1 MDSGIKPLKVAK
13 NYDALRNKISTW
25 LLPGN
30 KEEIKVAFQ
39 SSEVSKERKNVRVGE
54 HEKLEEELFNWF
66 KRMRMNNLTN

>member
-30 KEEIKVAFQ
+30 KEEIKAAFQ
-39 SSEVSKERKNVRVGE
+39 SSEVSTERKNVRVGE
-54 HEKLEEELFNWF
+54 NEKLEEELFNWF

>member
-1 MDSGIKPLKVAK
+1 MDSGIKPLQVAK

-39 SSEVSKERKNVRVGE
+39 SSEVSTERKNVRVGE
-54 HEKLEEELFNWF
+54 NEKLEEMLFNWF

>member
-1 MDSGIKPLKVAK
+1 MDSGIKPLQVAK

-39 SSEVSKERKNVRVGE
+39 SSEVSTERKNVKVGKN
-54 HEKLEEELFNWF
+54 EKLEEELFNWF

>member
-1 MDSGIKPLKVAK
+1 MDSGIKPLQVAK

-30 KEEIKVAFQ
+30 KEEIKAAFQ

-54 HEKLEEELFNWF
+54 NEKLEEELFNWF

>member
-39 SSEVSKERKNVRVGE
+39 SSEVSTERKNVRIGE
-54 HEKLEEELFNWF
+54 NEKLEEELFNWF

>member
-1 MDSGIKPLKVAK
+1 MDSGIKPLQVAK

-39 SSEVSKERKNVRVGE
+39 SSEVSTERKNVRVGE
-54 HEKLEEELFNWF
+54 NEKLEEELV
-66 KRMRMNNLTN
+66 

>member
-1 MDSGIKPLKVAK
+1 MDSGIKPLQVAK

-39 SSEVSKERKNVRVGE
+39 SSEVSTERKNVRIGE
-54 HEKLEEELFNWF
+54 NEKLEEELFNWF

>member
-1 MDSGIKPLKVAK
+1 MDSGIKPLQVAK

-39 SSEVSKERKNVRVGE
+39 SSEVSTERKNVRVAE
-54 HEKLEEELFNWF
+54 NEKLEEELFNWF

>member
-1 MDSGIKPLKVAK
+1 MDSGIKPLQVAK

-39 SSEVSKERKNVRVGE
+39 SSEVSTERKNVRVGE
-54 HEKLEEELFNWF
+54 NEKLEEELFNWF